1 MPLVNILQILI
12 VLSMIKIIYS
22 HKFMMEKV
30 FNINSSLSKCK
41 YFQVYIFKKREILKQ
56 TKQVRQQSSKL
67 LIFLSAHV
75 PIAFKIIVK
84 FDYLER

>member
-30 FNINSSLSKCK
+30 FNVNSSLSKCK

-56 TKQVRQQSSKL
+56 TKQVSQQSNKL
-67 LIFLSAHV
+67 FFLSAYV
-75 PIAFKIIVK
+75 SIAFKIIVNL
-84 FDYLER
+84 D

>member
-30 FNINSSLSKCK
+30 FNVNSSLSKCK

-56 TKQVRQQSSKL
+56 TKQVSQQSNKL
-67 LIFLSAHV
+67 FFLSAYV
-75 PIAFKIIVK
+75 SVAFKIIVK
-84 FDYLER
+84 LDYLEK

>member
-56 TKQVRQQSSKL
+56 TQQVSQQSNKL
-67 LIFLSAHV
+67 FFLSAYV
-75 PIAFKIIVK
+75 SIAFIIIIK
-84 FDYLER
+84 LD

>member
-56 TKQVRQQSSKL
+56 TKQVSQQSNKL
-67 LIFLSAHV
+67 FFLSAYV
-75 PIAFKIIVK
+75 SIAFKIIVK
-84 FDYLER
+84 LDYLEK

>member
-56 TKQVRQQSSKL
+56 TKQVSQQSNKL
-67 LIFLSAHV
+67 FFLSAYV
-75 PIAFKIIVK
+75 SVAFKIIVK
-84 FDYLER
+84 LDYLEK

>member
-1 MPLVNILQILI
+1 MPLVNILPILI
-12 VLSMIKIIYS
+12 VLSMTKIIYS

-56 TKQVRQQSSKL
+56 TKQVSQQSNKL
-67 LIFLSAHV
+67 FFLSAYV
-75 PIAFKIIVK
+75 SIAFKIIVK
-84 FDYLER
+84 LDYLEK

>member
-22 HKFMMEKV
+22 HKFIMEKV
-30 FNINSSLSKCK
+30 FNVNSSLSKCK

-56 TKQVRQQSSKL
+56 TKQVSQQSNKL
-67 LIFLSAHV
+67 FFLSAYV
-75 PIAFKIIVK
+75 SIAFIIIIK
-84 FDYLER
+84 LDYLEK

>member
-12 VLSMIKIIYS
+12 VLSMIKMIYS

-56 TKQVRQQSSKL
+56 TKQVSQQSNKL
-67 LIFLSAHV
+67 FFLSAYV
-75 PIAFKIIVK
+75 SVAFKIIVK
-84 FDYLER
+84 LDYLEK

>member
-1 MPLVNILQILI
+1 
-12 VLSMIKIIYS
+12 MIKIIYS

-56 TKQVRQQSSKL
+56 TKQVSQQSNKL
-67 LIFLSAHV
+67 FFLSAYV
-75 PIAFKIIVK
+75 SVAFKIIVK
-84 FDYLER
+84 LDYLEK

>member
-30 FNINSSLSKCK
+30 FNINSSLSTCK

-56 TKQVRQQSSKL
+56 TKQVSQQSNKL
-67 LIFLSAHV
+67 FFLSAYV
-75 PIAFKIIVK
+75 SVAFKIIVK
-84 FDYLER
+84 LDYLEK

>member
-1 MPLVNILQILI
+1 MQLVNILQIMI

-56 TKQVRQQSSKL
+56 TKQVSQQSNKL
-67 LIFLSAHV
+67 FFLSAYV
-75 PIAFKIIVK
+75 SVAFKIIVK
-84 FDYLER
+84 LDYLEK

>member
-22 HKFMMEKV
+22 HKFIMEKV
-30 FNINSSLSKCK
+30 FNVNSSLSKCK

-56 TKQVRQQSSKL
+56 TKQVSQQSNKL
-67 LIFLSAHV
+67 FFLSAYV
-75 PIAFKIIVK
+75 SVAFKIIVK
-84 FDYLER
+84 LDYLEK